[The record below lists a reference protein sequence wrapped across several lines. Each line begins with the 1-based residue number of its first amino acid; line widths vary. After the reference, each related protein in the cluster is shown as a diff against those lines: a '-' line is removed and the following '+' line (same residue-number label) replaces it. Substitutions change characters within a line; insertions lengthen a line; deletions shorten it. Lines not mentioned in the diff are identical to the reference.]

1 MKKET
6 SEKGISR
13 FAGGLPVFN
22 AHACGID
29 IGDTLHCVA
38 VNNGKGG
45 HDVLTTGAFT
55 EDLDLIVAY
64 LKGHGVTSAAME
76 STGIYW
82 LPLHLKLEAAGIDCY
97 LVNAKHVKNVTGRK
111 KDDTDAIWLQKLHT
125 CGLLQKSF
133 QPDSETRL
141 LRTYVR
147 QRHDL
152 LRLNSDDV
160 NRMQKALE
168 LMNIKVHTV
177 ISDILGKSGWA
188 IIKAIL
194 SGERDGAALYAL
206 CDGRLKASKEEMLKS
221 LAGIWSD
228 EYLFLLSQAVD
239 AYEFRQGQIKACEAK
254 IQAQLLKQAA
264 IAQQGDITGLGEAV
278 VEVVEVVEVVQ
289 PATPALMFYQ
299 TGQKKGQAKPVK
311 GTQKVKAPKKPK
323 KNQFDASLSPYL
335 KALTGVD
342 LCKIP
347 SIGEVTALALIAEIG
362 TDMSKWQGEKRFA
375 AWLNLVPNTKV
386 TGGKT
391 ISNKMM
397 KKKNKAGQCLKQAA
411 STLAKNKSPLGVY
424 YRKMKAKSGGKGAV
438 VATAHKLARIIYT
451 MLSKKVEFNPAFMQ
465 DNQEKSK
472 EEKIKK
478 LQSQIERLKQAA

>member
-6 SEKGISR
+6 SGKGISH
-13 FAGGLPVFN
+13 FGGSLPVFN
-22 AHACGID
+22 GYACGID
-29 IGDTLHCVA
+29 IGDTFHCVA

-45 HDVLTTGAFT
+45 HDVLTVDAFT
-55 EDLDLIVAY
+55 EDLDQIVAF
-64 LKGHGVTSAAME
+64 LQARGVTSAAME

-82 LPLHLKLEAAGIDCY
+82 LPLHLKLESAGIDCY

-152 LRLNSDDV
+152 VCLNSDEV

-188 IIKAIL
+188 IVKAIL
-194 SGERDGAALYAL
+194 AGERDGEALYAL
-206 CDGRLKASKEEMLKS
+206 CDGRLKASKEDILKS

-228 EYLFLLSQAVD
+228 EYLFLLSQAV
-239 AYEFRQGQIKACEAK
+239 AVYEFRQGQIKACEAK

-264 IAQQGDITGLGEAV
+264 IVQQGDITDLSAAV
-278 VEVVEVVEVVQ
+278 VAAVVAIEA
-289 PATPALMFYQ
+289 PTPALMFYQ

-347 SIGEVTALALIAEIG
+347 GIGEVTALELIAEIG

-411 STLAKNKSPLGVY
+411 FGLANSKSPLGAY
-424 YRKMKAKSGGKGAV
+424 YRKIKAKLGGKGAV

-465 DNQEKSK
+465 DKQEKSK

-478 LQSQIERLKQAA
+478 LQNQIEKLQQAA

>member
-6 SEKGISR
+6 SAKGISH
-13 FAGGLPVFN
+13 FWGGLPVFN
-22 AHACGID
+22 GYACGID

-45 HDVLTTGAFT
+45 HEVLTTGAFT
-55 EDLDLIVAY
+55 EDLDQIVAY
-64 LKGHGVTSAAME
+64 LQGHCVTSAAME

-82 LPLHLKLEAAGIDCY
+82 LPLHLKLESAGIDCY

-111 KDDTDAIWLQKLHT
+111 KDDTDAIWLQKLHP

-188 IIKAIL
+188 IVKAIL
-194 SGERDGAALYAL
+194 AGERDGAALYAL
-206 CDGRLKASKEEMLKS
+206 CDGRLKASREEMLKS

-228 EYLFLLSQAVD
+228 EYLFLRSQAVE
-239 AYEFRQGQIKACEAK
+239 AYEFRQGQIKACEARIK
-254 IQAQLLKQAA
+254 AQLLKQAA
-264 IAQQGDITGLGEAV
+264 IVQQGDITGLGEAA
-278 VEVVEVVEVVQ
+278 VESVESVESVAAVAAVAAVQ
-289 PATPALMFYQ
+289 RPTTAVMFYQ

-311 GTQKVKAPKKPK
+311 GTQKVKALKKPK
-323 KNQFDASLSPYL
+323 KNQFEASLSPYL

-347 SIGEVTALALIAEIG
+347 GIGEVTALELIAEIG

-375 AWLNLVPNTKV
+375 AWLNLVPNTKI
-386 TGGKT
+386 TGGKP

-397 KKKNKAGQCLKQAA
+397 KKKTKQG
-411 STLAKNKSPLGVY
+411 NV
-424 YRKMKAKSGGKGAV
+424 
-438 VATAHKLARIIYT
+438 
-451 MLSKKVEFNPAFMQ
+451 
-465 DNQEKSK
+465 
-472 EEKIKK
+472 
-478 LQSQIERLKQAA
+478 